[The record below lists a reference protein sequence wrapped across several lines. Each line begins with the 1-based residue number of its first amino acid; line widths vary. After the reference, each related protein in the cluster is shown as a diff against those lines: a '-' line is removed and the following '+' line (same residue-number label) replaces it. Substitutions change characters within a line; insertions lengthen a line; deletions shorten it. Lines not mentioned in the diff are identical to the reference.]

1 MTGTSNTLKPTNPG
15 PAVVH
20 LGADLSPAVKAIE
33 TAYRMIA
40 RRHRDVPPATI
51 VVKRDAKAWG
61 HTTVAKVWGPRGGKR
76 ADRLEIM
83 ISGENLA
90 RGAEAVAATLLHEA
104 AHARDLANG
113 ILDTDVNGRHNRKF
127 ADSAEKLGLTVEQS
141 GWMGWTKTSLTKD
154 QAVAWKAMVAVI
166 AKGLDTSAKAHTAVK
181 VNPATGR
188 PVAVPGASG
197 ITPPRRRGDRN
208 LIKASCKCGDSI
220 RASRG
225 VLERCKPTCQECRTA
240 FVEVATSAQSTG
252 AAAAEPR

>member
-1 MTGTSNTLKPTNPG
+1 
-15 PAVVH
+15 

-40 RRHRDVPPATI
+40 RRHTDVPPATI
-51 VVKRDAKAWG
+51 VVKRDATAWG

-127 ADSAEKLGLTVEQS
+127 ADSAELLGLTVEQS
-141 GWMGWTKTSLTKD
+141 GWMGWTKTSMTKE
-154 QAVAWKAMVAVI
+154 QATKWKHMIATI
-166 AKGLDTSAKAHTAVK
+166 AKGLDASAKAHTAVK
-181 VNPATGR
+181 VNPVTGR
-188 PVAVPGASG
+188 PVAVPGGAN

-208 LIKASCKCGDSI
+208 LIKATCKCGDSI

-225 VLERCKPTCQECRTA
+225 VLDRCQPTCQECRTPFLA
-240 FVEVATSAQSTG
+240 IPAAAKSTG
-252 AAAAEPR
+252 AAAADPR